1 MAIGFF
7 DLVPTPASLMC
18 GRVFCLVW
26 MIAVNAVLIMENRMM
41 RFDFGR
47 QENGSECPEQTTLT
61 AILRLIRRTTLY
73 EIGR

>member
-26 MIAVNAVLIMENRMM
+26 MIAGNAVLIMEN
-41 RFDFGR
+41 
-47 QENGSECPEQTTLT
+47 
-61 AILRLIRRTTLY
+61 
-73 EIGR
+73 